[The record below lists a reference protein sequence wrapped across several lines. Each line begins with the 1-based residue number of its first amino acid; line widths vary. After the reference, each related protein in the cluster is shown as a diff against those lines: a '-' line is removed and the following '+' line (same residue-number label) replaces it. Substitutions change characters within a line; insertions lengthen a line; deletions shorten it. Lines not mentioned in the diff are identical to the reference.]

1 MRPDSVS
8 TATCRSFE
16 TVSSGLCLTTS
27 QRTDQQ
33 VGRLF
38 PVHLVEVVQAQVSWV
53 RLVAQERR
61 EISLLKVAQQKAR
74 SVDVRRNAVLL
85 PVYT

>member
-1 MRPDSVS
+1 MPHHFSADRP
-8 TATCRSFE
+8 T
-16 TVSSGLCLTTS
+16 G
-27 QRTDQQ
+27 RT
-33 VGRLF
+33 LF

-61 EISLLKVAQQKAR
+61 EIGLLEVAQQKAR
-74 SVDVRRNAVLL
+74 SVNVRRNAVLL